1 MARFFVV
8 LLASVLLFTSAYAEE
23 STLAKGKA
31 LVEKECSGCHGPDG
45 RSEVNTIP
53 SIGGFSETAILDLL
67 ETYKKYGRP
76 ATEVRLEDGTES
88 DMKEVVK
95 SVSDSDLRLAAKY
108 YASLEWQPNK
118 QEFDSNLARR
128 GSRVHGVKCGKCHLR
143 EGSIPESDHALLS
156 GQWREYLEQQ
166 FADFDSRARRMSSK
180 MQQKY
185 DTLSEEDKA
194 ALLELYASAGRY
206 R

>member
-1 MARFFVV
+1 MRISLVFSFCFLLCVPVV
-8 LLASVLLFTSAYAEE
+8 GEELALTQ
-23 STLAKGKA
+23 GKE
-31 LVEKECSGCHGPDG
+31 LVEKECKGCHGSEG
-45 RSEVNTIP
+45 RSEVETIP

-67 ETYKKYGRP
+67 ETYKKDQRP
-76 ATEVRLEDGTES
+76 ASVVQLEDGTES
-88 DMKEVVK
+88 DMKAVVK
-95 SVSDSDLRLAAKY
+95 RLTDADLALAAKY
-108 YASLEWQPNK
+108 YASLDWQPIE
-118 QEFDSNLARR
+118 QEFNKDLAQR
-128 GSRVHGVKCGKCHLR
+128 GSRVHGVKCGKCHIR
-143 EGSIPESDHALLS
+143 EGSVPESDHALLS

>member
-1 MARFFVV
+1 MPVWGED
-8 LLASVLLFTSAYAEE
+8 SAITQGKE
-23 STLAKGKA
+23 LAK
-31 LVEKECSGCHGPDG
+31 KECQACHGSEG
-45 RSEVNTIP
+45 RSEVETIP

-67 ETYKKYGRP
+67 ETYKRDLRP
-76 ATEVRLEDGTES
+76 ASAVQLEDGTES

-95 SVSDSDLRLAAKY
+95 RLSDEDLVLAAKY
-108 YASLEWQPNK
+108 YASLEWQPNE
-118 QEFDSNLARR
+118 QEFDKDLALR
-128 GSRVHGVKCGKCHLR
+128 GSRVHGVKCGKCHLKG
-143 EGSIPESDHALLS
+143 GSIPESDHALLS
-156 GQWREYLEQQ
+156 GQWRGYLEKQ

-185 DTLSEEDKA
+185 DTLSEKDKA